1 MGRLLAVDIEIGG
14 YATVSVKVR
23 RGAERARAL
32 GIDIS
37 ELVRRVLEEEVSR
50 RELELIRKRLDELR
64 DALSALDVDRVV
76 KHIREGR

>member
-1 MGRLLAVDIEIGG
+1 MDIEMGG
-14 YATVSVKVR
+14 YVTVSVKVR
-23 RGAERARAL
+23 RNVVERARAL

-76 KHIREGR
+76 KHIREDRKGR

>member
-1 MGRLLAVDIEIGG
+1 MGG
-14 YATVSVKVR
+14 YVTVSVKVR
-23 RGAERARAL
+23 RNVVERARAL

-76 KHIREGR
+76 KHIREDRKGR

>member
-1 MGRLLAVDIEIGG
+1 MGSYV
-14 YATVSVKVR
+14 TVSAKVR
-23 RGAERARAL
+23 RDVIERARAL

-64 DALSALDVDRVV
+64 DALNAIDVDRVV
-76 KHIREGR
+76 KHVREDREGR

>member
-1 MGRLLAVDIEIGG
+1 MGG
-14 YATVSVKVR
+14 YVTVSVKVR
-23 RGAERARAL
+23 RNVVERARAL

-76 KHIREGR
+76 KHIREDRKGK